1 MKSFFAKRVLACG
14 LSVVLSSAFIPMA
27 AFADDPNTADTAQD
41 EQASDAV
48 NSIVSDGSGSASFD
62 PAEYSDEFDQLFLA
76 YFALQAVNESTQ
88 SALSA
93 NSAES
98 DVDAQA
104 AAASS
109 REAAI
114 PISGIEDFRNI
125 ANNLYGTYELTQDID
140 LTGYTHSNSCI
151 VSGTFAGKLY
161 GNGHTISGLYGYSL
175 FETISGGTIEG
186 VCFSK
191 MTNAP
196 ADPDS
201 STRIGRSCILT
212 TTSNGATFKDLKFED
227 ATIAGHDYCGIVT
240 GVDSNSTFEKITVE
254 GRADIYRDGSES
266 GLFAGILDGSTL
278 CDIHVSGDLSTSGTR
293 VGALAGR
300 MNGGSARNVLVW
312 ANMRAEISG
321 GGTLNSAFIGD
332 MEGAVP
338 RIHDCVIL
346 GEVSSNGAGTTYAF
360 APVADAMLSSVQ
372 DIRISDS
379 LGADKIID
387 NGSSSLIGSTIK
399 TFDYAADVQANDT
412 TARGFYRGLG
422 FSGSVWDYD
431 SPASSFKIRHFFN
444 PPCTIS
450 SAIDFANEK
459 LEFTV
464 SGNEN
469 DLQLVNNDN
478 STQEIDNPVNLTAY
492 LNNSG
497 WGHTFTVSCA
507 YLDGGSTASLEYT
520 VKVPRRAAQ
529 PTIASTSQPDSA
541 GGKGKIT
548 FQDAGHYDIRNL
560 DDTGASWMDVNVSG
574 DLSVSVE
581 PGRYQVRTHY
591 YHNRYFASQP
601 VEVAVKPFNA
611 PSEDVRYKVVLN
623 TNGGTVNSGAI
634 SDYVAGVGAQLP
646 TDVTRSGYTFAGW
659 FTDPDFADGT
669 QVNAIAM
676 SDSGDKEF
684 WAKWVSS
691 STQINFVKVFGA
703 TAQTDGAGYSVTIPT
718 KSESAAVLE
727 RNTEVSL
734 APGATYEWRILSG
747 WESVVVV
754 AHVTIGVTAEDGVTT
769 KDYPLKV
776 YFSDQGTEKPDPADT
791 FTISYECNGGA
802 IQSGAVNSYTAG
814 QATTLPTDV
823 VRDDFTFMGW
833 YDNAQFAGSPVQGL
847 DTSATGDKTFYAKW
861 LSCKTGFASV
871 KVDGQMGS
879 FYDCAASVTLP
890 VGSTLPTDPSKIE
903 VTLVDG
909 ATAGELTT
917 DDGGATWRFECTAED
932 GITKRD
938 CQITVTIAKTQDE
951 MDMADVMAAVSLIFD
966 EVTRMKSSPELQ
978 AVSSQEDLEK
988 WIDDCVA
995 GLDLPADVKVERKVV
1010 KFVPAVGGTSSN
1022 PQGVNGY
1029 YKYTIVASK
1038 GNSSGS
1044 LDGRSA
1050 DEAGAGG
1057 SGVQGLADGVH
1068 PASLFVTAA
1077 PSVAGIGDDE
1087 GGTDATS
1094 EDDADDESTDADNDV
1109 LDADAGIVVLA
1120 GSDDL
1125 PVTTAADLEVAENPK
1140 MIVVEGSLQ
1149 ATPYGSDGSQPPLR
1163 NVVNAKGDPNANLPK
1178 TGDGAGIEFATALLL
1193 IAVLAACGAACAFRR
1208 RAR

>member
-27 AFADDPNTADTAQD
+27 AFADDLNTADTAQN
-41 EQASDAV
+41 EQAADAV
-48 NSIVSDGSGSASFD
+48 NSIVSDGSGSTSFD
-62 PAEYSDEFDQLFLA
+62 PAEYGDEFDQLFLA

-93 NSAES
+93 NSAEP

-125 ANNLYGTYELTQDID
+125 ANDLYGTYELTQDID

-196 ADPDS
+196 ADPNS

-278 CDIHVSGDLSTSGTR
+278 GDIHVSGDLSTSGTR

-332 MEGAVP
+332 MEGTAP

-372 DIRISDS
+372 DVRISDS

-412 TARGFYRGLG
+412 AARGFYRGLG

-469 DLQLVNNDN
+469 DLQLVNDDN

-529 PTIASTSQPDSA
+529 PTIASTLQPDSA

-560 DDTGASWMDVNVSG
+560 DDVGANWMDVNVSG

-646 TDVTRSGYTFAGW
+646 TDV
-659 FTDPDFADGT
+659 
-669 QVNAIAM
+669 
-676 SDSGDKEF
+676 
-684 WAKWVSS
+684 
-691 STQINFVKVFGA
+691 
-703 TAQTDGAGYSVTIPT
+703 
-718 KSESAAVLE
+718 
-727 RNTEVSL
+727 
-734 APGATYEWRILSG
+734 
-747 WESVVVV
+747 
-754 AHVTIGVTAEDGVTT
+754 
-769 KDYPLKV
+769 
-776 YFSDQGTEKPDPADT
+776 
-791 FTISYECNGGA
+791 
-802 IQSGAVNSYTAG
+802 
-814 QATTLPTDV
+814 
-823 VRDDFTFMGW
+823 VRDGFTFMGW
-833 YDNAQFAGSPVQGL
+833 YNNAQFAGSPVQGL

-861 LSCKTGFASV
+861 LSSKTGFASV

-903 VTLVDG
+903 ITLVDG

-995 GLDLPADVKVERKVV
+995 GLDLPTDVKVERKVV
-1010 KFVPAVGGTSSN
+1010 RFVPAVGGTSSN
-1022 PQGVNGY
+1022 PQGANGY

-1077 PSVAGIGDDE
+1077 PSVAGIGDGADD
-1087 GGTDATS
+1087 TDATS
-1094 EDDADDESTDADNDV
+1094 EDDADDEGTDADNDV

-1149 ATPYGSDGSQPPLR
+1149 ATPYGLDGLQPPLR

-1178 TGDGAGIEFATALLL
+1178 TGDGAGIELATALLL